1 MLARGAEQPKARIL
15 IVDDHAIVRH
25 GMVQL
30 ANQQLDVEVCHE
42 ADSADAAL
50 AVLQQHELDL
60 VIVDAS
66 LAGVSGLELV
76 ARIKAAQPKLPV
88 LLLALLDDSLS
99 LERALRAGANGYVL
113 KQEPT
118 ETLVHAIRKVLS
130 GGVFLSEKMQH
141 VVLQYYLSGARG
153 ASTSIVDALS
163 PREFEVFQLIGQGFG
178 TSLIAAKLARSV
190 KTIEAHRAT
199 IKQKLGLK
207 SGIELTQ
214 FAAGWVRQRE

>member
-1 MLARGAEQPKARIL
+1 MSAHSAAQSKARIL

-25 GMVQL
+25 GMAQL
-30 ANQQLDVEVCHE
+30 AVQQLDAAVCHE
-42 ADSADAAL
+42 AESAEAAL
-50 AVLQQHELDL
+50 DLLRRHEIDLAV
-60 VIVDAS
+60 VDAS
-66 LAGVSGLELV
+66 LSGSSGIELV
-76 ARIKAAQPKLPV
+76 ARMKQAQPKLPV

-118 ETLVHAIRKVLS
+118 ETLVAAMRKVLT

-141 VVLQYYLSGARG
+141 VVLQHYLSGARSG
-153 ASTSIVDALS
+153 TTVVDALS
-163 PREFEVFQLIGQGFG
+163 PRELEVFQLIGQGLG
-178 TSLIAAKLARSV
+178 TSQIAAKLARSV

-214 FAAGWVRQRE
+214 FAARWARQRE

>member
-1 MLARGAEQPKARIL
+1 MSSHSAAQRKARIL

-25 GMVQL
+25 GMAQL
-30 ANQQLDVEVCHE
+30 ASQELNAEVCYE
-42 ADSADAAL
+42 ADSAEAAL
-50 AVLQQHELDL
+50 ALVQEHDLDL

-76 ARIKAAQPKLPV
+76 VRLKQVRPTLPV
-88 LLLALLDDSLS
+88 LLLAMLDDSLS

-113 KQEPT
+113 KHEPT
-118 ETLVHAIRKVLS
+118 ETLTAAMRKVLS
-130 GGVFLSEKMQH
+130 GGVFLSEKMQS
-141 VVLQYYLSGARG
+141 VVLQHYLSGTRG
-153 ASTSIVDALS
+153 GTSIVDALS
-163 PREFEVFQLIGQGFG
+163 PRELEVFQLIGQGLG
-178 TSLIAAKLARSV
+178 TSQIAAKLARSV

-214 FAAGWVRQRE
+214 FAARWARQHE